1 MKLKLIITSM
11 IIILFS
17 ACNGSNKSE
26 ASVENFTK
34 VINEHFK
41 QKDFCIKLTD
51 KISTFPDETS
61 SATTTLKEYKAYEK
75 MGFLTLTPQRVKYQ
89 GMPGGGDKD
98 GMIDGYK
105 VNLTEKGKKAYH
117 NDKKGSF
124 SSRGFCIGYYQVEKI
139 SNYTTPAERNG
150 FVMSKVDYTLMTM
163 NMEDKIIKIIKEEQS
178 KGQLHSVK
186 VDKLKDESRVLILT
200 EMKGWVHEKDMR
212 RR

>member
-26 ASVENFTK
+26 ASVENFTR

-51 KISTFPDETS
+51 SMIDTFPAELNKGNY
-61 SATTTLKEYKAYEK
+61 ALEAYKAYEK
-75 MGFLTLTPQRVKYQ
+75 MGFLALTPQRVKYR

-98 GMIDGYK
+98 GMTDGYK
-105 VNLTEKGKKAYH
+105 VTLTEKGKKAYH
-117 NDKKGSF
+117 EDKRSFGSK
-124 SSRGFCIGYYQVEKI
+124 GFCIGYYQVKEI
-139 SNYTTPAERNG
+139 SNYTTPADRIG
-150 FVMSKVDYTLMTM
+150 LTMSKVDYTLTPM
-163 NMEDKIIKIIKEEQS
+163 NVEDKIIKIVKEEQA
-178 KGQLHSVK
+178 KGKFRNVK
-186 VDKLKDESRVLILT
+186 VDNFKNESQALILT

-212 RR
+212 